1 MVVTLQPFLIH
12 LTRLLSKNYTKSALK
27 TSFLFQFLA
36 VVAVVY
42 HLAVH
47 ATVQDFTIGWPGLLL
62 QVFGAYFV
70 CKYL

>member
-36 VVAVVY
+36 VVSVVY
-42 HLAVH
+42 HLAGH